1 MAHGAHRSGR
11 RHQSADPWQGTP
23 RQPDGPIDARRPAPA
38 TDGSPFTEII
48 DGRTGSIHAQGPLT
62 RQAADMLRGTVE
74 ALRRSGH
81 TRIVLDL
88 GGVQAVDDAGL
99 HAVRSLQDRTHAA
112 GGHLTVLDAPARSP
126 DE

>member
-1 MAHGAHRSGR
+1 VTHGADRSGR
-11 RHQSADPWQGTP
+11 RHQSAESWHGTP
-23 RQPDGPIDARRPAPA
+23 RQPDGQTGPRRPEPA
-38 TDGSPFTEII
+38 TNGSSFTEIV
-48 DGRTGSIHAQGPLT
+48 DGRTGSIRARGHLT
-62 RQAADMLRGTVE
+62 RQAADMLRGTVD

-112 GGHLTVLDAPARSP
+112 GGHLTVLDAPAPHP
-126 DE
+126 D